1 MSDEAVLGLQE
12 DGKDAAVV
20 NIGSNSAVSAP
31 SSAAKA
37 ASTAQAKNTS
47 DKSESPSKL
56 RSLIRRFSELSLLQ
70 RLIVLSAGVL
80 FLAAV
85 IFVSLSGRKDN
96 YRILFSSINERDGA
110 AIVAALQQMN
120 VPYKF
125 TEGGAAI
132 LVPESSVYET
142 RLKLA
147 GQGLPK
153 AGNVGF
159 ELLENQKMGTSQF
172 VEQVNYQRGLE
183 GELARSIS
191 SLTQVKSARVMLAIP
206 KQTAFM
212 REQEKPTAS
221 VVVTMHPGRF
231 LDNQQVAAIANL
243 VGSSVPNLGPANV
256 TIVDSEGSLL
266 APNAQRAV
274 GLDSTQ
280 LKYVAELE
288 GALSKRVQAI
298 LEPIA
303 GKENVRAQVT
313 VDMDFGELERME
325 ETFGRNS
332 PPNQAAIRSQQS
344 NQGSTGSSAAGGV
357 PGALTN
363 QPPGGGQAPLNTQ
376 AAGNNNPQNLNAPPG
391 NTGSGVTNTRNDNVI
406 NYELDRAIQRIKAE
420 KGKVRRVSAG
430 VVVNFKPG
438 GVDKDGK
445 PLKPVA
451 YSGRELEQI
460 NNLVKDAIG
469 FNEKRGDSVSV
480 ANILFKVEA
489 SEETPFYK
497 QPGVIELS
505 KEFFKVII
513 ILGSLGILFFGVVR
527 PLLFPAK
534 IDEILEEEEQA
545 IEEEFD
551 EKIKAEMQGM
561 TPSAREKRRME
572 IELERERRRIQEE
585 EARAQVEAEKKNE
598 EDTRK
603 RIEDEKRQEYEELL
617 KYTIEFVE
625 ANPLVVSG
633 IFKVWLTNDG
643 LKQDQMNDAAAAS
656 AGGAT

>member
-1 MSDEAVLGLQE
+1 LSEEALPGIQE
-12 DGKDAAVV
+12 SAKDAAVV
-20 NIGSNSAVSAP
+20 SIGPKATSFANPAAVPFA
-31 SSAAKA
+31 
-37 ASTAQAKNTS
+37 
-47 DKSESPSKL
+47 DKVKLPSKL
-56 RSLIRRFSELSLLQ
+56 GELQQRFGALNLQQ
-70 RLIVLSAGVL
+70 RLIVAAAL
-80 FLAAV
+80 FLLISV
-85 IFVSLSGRKDN
+85 LIFVSVSVRSKDD
-96 YRILFSSINERDGA
+96 YLVLFSSINERDGA

-142 RLKLA
+142 RLRLA

-191 SLTQVKSARVMLAIP
+191 SLAQVKSARVMLAIP

-231 LDNQQVAAIANL
+231 LDTQQVAAITNL

-256 TIVDSEGSLL
+256 TIVDAEGSLL
-266 APNAQRAV
+266 APNAQRLM

-298 LEPIA
+298 LEPIT

-313 VDMDFGELERME
+313 VDMDFGEVERTE

-332 PPNQAAIRSQQS
+332 PPNQSSIRSQQT
-344 NQGSTGSSAAGGV
+344 NEAATPGAAAAGV

-363 QPPGGGQAPLNTQ
+363 QPPGAAQAPINAPGGAAANT
-376 AAGNNNPQNLNAPPG
+376 GPQNLNAPPTSSSATAS
-391 NTGSGVTNTRNDNVI
+391 NIKRDATI
-406 NYELDRAIQRIKAE
+406 NYELDRAIQSIKSQ
-420 KGKVRRVSAG
+420 KGQVRRISAG
-430 VVVNFKPG
+430 VVVNFKQPT

-445 PLKPVA
+445 PLKPIP
-451 YSGRELEQI
+451 YSTKEIEQI
-460 NNLVKDAIG
+460 NNLARDALG
-469 FNEKRGDSVSV
+469 FNERRGDSVSV
-480 ANILFKVEA
+480 ANIPFKIEPDL
-489 SEETPFYK
+489 EPPFYK
-497 QPGVIELS
+497 QAGVIELS
-505 KEFFKVII
+505 KEFFKFAI
-513 ILGSLGILFFGVVR
+513 ILGSLGIIFFGVVK
-527 PLLFPAK
+527 PLLFPKKVDDA
-534 IDEILEEEEQA
+534 LEEQR

-551 EKIKAEMQGM
+551 EKIKAEMAQM
-561 TPSAREKRRME
+561 DPKAREKRRME
-572 IELERERRRIQEE
+572 MELLKERQRIAEE
-585 EARAQVEAEKKNE
+585 EERAQVEQERAKMEEDRKRADEEKK
-598 EDTRK
+598 
-603 RIEDEKRQEYEELL
+603 QEYDELL
-617 KYTIEFVE
+617 AYAKDYAEN
-625 ANPLVVSG
+625 NPKVVSS
-633 IFKVWLTNDG
+633 IFKEWLAD
-643 LKQDQMNDAAAAS
+643 DAAKTNAANV
-656 AGGAT
+656 AKPA

>member
-1 MSDEAVLGLQE
+1 MSEEAKPGIQE
-12 DGKDAAVV
+12 SEKDAAVV
-20 NIGSNSAVSAP
+20 SIGSKAASAAIPASAP
-31 SSAAKA
+31 SKG
-37 ASTAQAKNTS
+37 KV
-47 DKSESPSKL
+47 KLPSKL
-56 RSLIRRFSELSLLQ
+56 GELQQRFSALGLQQ
-70 RLIVLSAGVL
+70 RLIVAAAL
-80 FLAAV
+80 FLFISV
-85 IFVSLSGRKDN
+85 LVFVSVSGRGKDD
-96 YRILFSSINERDGA
+96 YRVLFSSINERDGA

-142 RLKLA
+142 RLRLA

-191 SLTQVKSARVMLAIP
+191 SLAQVKSARVMLAIP

-231 LDNQQVAAIANL
+231 LDAQQVAAITNL

-256 TIVDSEGSLL
+256 TIVDAEGSLL
-266 APNAQRAV
+266 APNAQRLM
-274 GLDSTQ
+274 GLDSNQ

-298 LEPIA
+298 LEPVT

-313 VDMDFGELERME
+313 VDMDFGELERTE

-332 PPNQAAIRSQQS
+332 PPNQSSIRSQQTNEAATPS
-344 NQGSTGSSAAGGV
+344 STTSGV

-363 QPPGGGQAPLNTQ
+363 QPPGAAQAPINAPGGAAANT
-376 AAGNNNPQNLNAPPG
+376 GPQNLNAPPSSSSSSSS
-391 NTGSGVTNTRNDNVI
+391 NIKKDATI
-406 NYELDRAIQRIKAE
+406 NYELDRAIQRMKSE
-420 KGKVRRVSAG
+420 KGQVRRVSAG
-430 VVVNFKPG
+430 VVVNYKQPT

-445 PLKPVA
+445 PLKPVPYNA
-451 YSGRELEQI
+451 KELDQI
-460 NNLVKDAIG
+460 NNLARDAVG

-480 ANILFKVEA
+480 ANIPFKVEA
-489 SEETPFYK
+489 DMEPPFYK
-497 QPGVIELS
+497 QAGVIELS
-505 KEFFKVII
+505 KEFFKFAI
-513 ILGSLGILFFGVVR
+513 ILGSLGIIFFGVVK
-527 PLLFPAK
+527 PLLFPK
-534 IDEILEEEEQA
+534 KMDEALEEQR

-551 EKIKAEMQGM
+551 EKMKAEMAQM
-561 TPSAREKRRME
+561 DPKARDKRRME
-572 IELERERRRIQEE
+572 MELLKERQRIAEE
-585 EARAQVEAEKKNE
+585 EERARLEEERTKLEEERKRADEEKK
-598 EDTRK
+598 
-603 RIEDEKRQEYEELL
+603 QEYDELL
-617 KYTIEFVE
+617 KYAQEFVE
-625 ANPLVVSG
+625 ENPKVVSS
-633 IFKVWLTNDG
+633 IFKEWLADDAEKTNTA
-643 LKQDQMNDAAAAS
+643 NAAAAS
-656 AGGAT
+656 AG

>member
-1 MSDEAVLGLQE
+1 MSEEAQPAIQDSE
-12 DGKDAAVV
+12 KDAAVV
-20 NIGSNSAVSAP
+20 SIGSKASSAAIPASAP
-31 SSAAKA
+31 SKG
-37 ASTAQAKNTS
+37 KV
-47 DKSESPSKL
+47 KLPSKL
-56 RSLIRRFSELSLLQ
+56 GELQQRFGALGFQQ
-70 RLIVLSAGVL
+70 RLIVAAAL
-80 FLAAV
+80 FLFISV
-85 IFVSLSGRKDN
+85 LIFVSVSGRSKDD
-96 YRILFSSINERDGA
+96 YRVLFSSINERDGA

-142 RLKLA
+142 RLRLA

-191 SLTQVKSARVMLAIP
+191 SLAQVKSARVMLAIP

-231 LDNQQVAAIANL
+231 LDSQQVAAITNL

-256 TIVDSEGSLL
+256 TIVDAEGSLL
-266 APNAQRAV
+266 APNAQRLM
-274 GLDSTQ
+274 GLDSNQ

-298 LEPIA
+298 LEPVT

-313 VDMDFGELERME
+313 VDMDFGELERTE

-332 PPNQAAIRSQQS
+332 PPNQSSIRSQQT
-344 NQGSTGSSAAGGV
+344 NEAATPGSSAAGV

-363 QPPGGGQAPLNTQ
+363 QPPGGGQAPIN
-376 AAGNNNPQNLNAPPG
+376 AAGGAAGPQNLNAPPSSSSSSSS
-391 NTGSGVTNTRNDNVI
+391 NIKKDATI
-406 NYELDRAIQRIKAE
+406 NYELDRAIQRIKSE
-420 KGKVRRVSAG
+420 KGQVRRVSAG
-430 VVVNFKPG
+430 VVVNYKQPT

-445 PLKPVA
+445 PLKPVPYNA
-451 YSGRELEQI
+451 KELDQI
-460 NNLVKDAIG
+460 NNLARDAVG

-480 ANILFKVEA
+480 ANIPFKIEPDL
-489 SEETPFYK
+489 EPPFYK
-497 QPGVIELS
+497 QAGVIELS
-505 KEFFKVII
+505 KEFFKFAI
-513 ILGSLGILFFGVVR
+513 ILGSLGIIFFGVVK
-527 PLLFPAK
+527 PLLFPKKMDDA
-534 IDEILEEEEQA
+534 LEEQR

-551 EKIKAEMQGM
+551 EKMKAEMAQM
-561 TPSAREKRRME
+561 DPKARDKRRME
-572 IELERERRRIQEE
+572 MELLKERQRIAEE
-585 EARAQVEAEKKNE
+585 EERSRLEEERTKLEEERKRADEEKK
-598 EDTRK
+598 
-603 RIEDEKRQEYEELL
+603 QEYDELL
-617 KYTIEFVE
+617 KYAQEFVE
-625 ANPLVVSG
+625 ENPKVVSS
-633 IFKVWLTNDG
+633 IFKEWLADDAAKTNSA
-643 LKQDQMNDAAAAS
+643 NAAAAN
-656 AGGAT
+656 AG

>member
-1 MSDEAVLGLQE
+1 MSEEAQPGIQE
-12 DGKDAAVV
+12 SEKDAAVV
-20 NIGSNSAVSAP
+20 NIGSKPAASAVPASAP
-31 SSAAKA
+31 RAGKV
-37 ASTAQAKNTS
+37 KL
-47 DKSESPSKL
+47 PSKL
-56 RSLIRRFSELSLLQ
+56 GELQMRYQALGMQQ
-70 RLIVLSAGVL
+70 RLIVAAAL
-80 FLAAV
+80 FL
-85 IFVSLSGRKDN
+85 FVSALVFVTVSGRTKDD
-96 YRILFSSINERDGA
+96 YRVLFSSVNERDGA

-142 RLKLA
+142 RLRLA

-191 SLTQVKSARVMLAIP
+191 SLAQVKSARVMLAIP

-231 LDNQQVAAIANL
+231 LDSQQVAAITNL

-256 TIVDSEGSLL
+256 TIVDAEGSLL
-266 APNAQRAV
+266 APNAQRLM
-274 GLDSTQ
+274 GLDSNQ

-298 LEPIA
+298 LEPVT

-313 VDMDFGELERME
+313 VDMDFGELERTE

-332 PPNQAAIRSQQS
+332 PPNQSSIRSQQS
-344 NQGSTGSSAAGGV
+344 NEAATPSSSASGV

-363 QPPGGGQAPLNTQ
+363 QPPGGGQAPINAPGGAAANT
-376 AAGNNNPQNLNAPPG
+376 GPQNLNAPPSSSSSTAS
-391 NTGSGVTNTRNDNVI
+391 NIKKDLTV
-406 NYELDRAIQRIKAE
+406 NYELDRAIERIKSE
-420 KGKVRRVSAG
+420 KGKVRRVSAA
-430 VVVNFKPG
+430 VVVNYKQPT

-445 PLKPVA
+445 PLKAVPFSA
-451 YSGRELEQI
+451 KELDQI
-460 NNLVKDAIG
+460 NNLARDAVG
-469 FNEKRGDSVSV
+469 YTEKRGDSVSV
-480 ANILFKVEA
+480 ANIPFKVEVPDEPA
-489 SEETPFYK
+489 FYK

-505 KEFFKVII
+505 KEFFKFAI
-513 ILGSLGILFFGVVR
+513 ILGSLGIMFFGVVK
-527 PLLFPAK
+527 PLLFPKKVDDA
-534 IDEILEEEEQA
+534 LEEQR

-551 EKIKAEMQGM
+551 EKIKAEMAQM
-561 TPSAREKRRME
+561 DPKLREKRRME
-572 IELERERRRIQEE
+572 MELLKERQRIAEEEERQRIEEERKRMEEERIRQEE
-585 EARAQVEAEKKNE
+585 EKKNE
-598 EDTRK
+598 
-603 RIEDEKRQEYEELL
+603 YESLL
-617 KYTIEFVE
+617 KYATDFVAE
-625 ANPLVVSG
+625 NPKVVSS
-633 IFKVWLTNDG
+633 IFKEWLAADAEKTN
-643 LKQDQMNDAAAAS
+643 NANAAAAAAS
-656 AGGAT
+656 

>member
-1 MSDEAVLGLQE
+1 LSEEAKPGIQE
-12 DGKDAAVV
+12 SEKDAAVV
-20 NIGSNSAVSAP
+20 NIGSMSPASAVPASAP
-31 SSAAKA
+31 RAGKV
-37 ASTAQAKNTS
+37 KL
-47 DKSESPSKL
+47 PSKL
-56 RSLIRRFSELSLLQ
+56 GELQMRFEALGMQQ
-70 RLIVLSAGVL
+70 RLIVTAAL
-80 FLAAV
+80 FLFISAL
-85 IFVSLSGRKDN
+85 IFVTVSGRSKDD
-96 YRILFSSINERDGA
+96 YRVLFSSVNERDGA

-142 RLKLA
+142 RLRLA

-191 SLTQVKSARVMLAIP
+191 SLAQVKSARVMLAIP

-231 LDNQQVAAIANL
+231 LDSQQVAAITNL

-256 TIVDSEGSLL
+256 TIVDAEGSLL
-266 APNAQRAV
+266 APNAQRLM
-274 GLDSTQ
+274 GLDSNQ

-298 LEPIA
+298 LEPVT

-313 VDMDFGELERME
+313 VDMDFGELERTE

-332 PPNQAAIRSQQS
+332 PPNQSSIRSQQS
-344 NQGSTGSSAAGGV
+344 NEAATPSSSASGV

-363 QPPGGGQAPLNTQ
+363 QPPGGGQAPIN
-376 AAGNNNPQNLNAPPG
+376 AAGGAAGTTGPQNLNAPPSSSSSSAS
-391 NTGSGVTNTRNDNVI
+391 NIKKDLTV
-406 NYELDRAIQRIKAE
+406 NYELDRAIERIKSE
-420 KGKVRRVSAG
+420 KGKVRRVSAA
-430 VVVNFKPG
+430 VVVNYKQPT

-445 PLKPVA
+445 PLKPVPFSA
-451 YSGRELEQI
+451 KELDQI
-460 NNLVKDAIG
+460 NNLARDAVG
-469 FNEKRGDSVSV
+469 YTERRGDSVSV
-480 ANILFKVEA
+480 ANIPFKVEVPDEPA
-489 SEETPFYK
+489 FYK

-505 KEFFKVII
+505 KEFFKFAI
-513 ILGSLGILFFGVVR
+513 ILGSLGIMFFGVVK
-527 PLLFPAK
+527 PLLFPKKVDDA
-534 IDEILEEEEQA
+534 LEEQR

-551 EKIKAEMQGM
+551 EKIKAEMAQM
-561 TPSAREKRRME
+561 DPKLREKRRME
-572 IELERERRRIQEE
+572 MELLKERQRIAEE
-585 EARAQVEAEKKNE
+585 EERQRIEEEKKRMDEERSRLEEEKKNE
-598 EDTRK
+598 
-603 RIEDEKRQEYEELL
+603 YESLL
-617 KYTIEFVE
+617 KYATDFVAE
-625 ANPLVVSG
+625 NPKVVSG
-633 IFKVWLTNDG
+633 IFKEWLAADAEKTN
-643 LKQDQMNDAAAAS
+643 NANAAAAAA
-656 AGGAT
+656 AG

>member
-1 MSDEAVLGLQE
+1 MQG

-20 NIGSNSAVSAP
+20 NIGSNSAASAP
-31 SSAAKA
+31 PSPGMAAIAARA
-37 ASTAQAKNTS
+37 ASAPAKSTA
-47 DKSESPSKL
+47 PPKL
-56 RSLIRRFSELSLLQ
+56 RELIFRFSALNLQQ
-70 RLIVLSAGVL
+70 RLIVGAAGIL

-85 IFVSLSGRKDN
+85 IFVSLSGRKDD

-159 ELLENQKMGTSQF
+159 ELLENQKMGTS
-172 VEQVNYQRGLE
+172 YQRGLE

-191 SLTQVKSARVMLAIP
+191 SLSQVKSARVMLAIP

-231 LDNQQVAAIANL
+231 LDNQQVGAIANL

-266 APNAQRAV
+266 APNPQRSV

-298 LEPIA
+298 LEPVA

-313 VDMDFGELERME
+313 IDMDFGELERME
-325 ETFGRNS
+325 ETFGRNT
-332 PPNQAAIRSQQS
+332 PPNQASIRSQQS
-344 NQGSTGSSAAGGV
+344 NQGSTGSSAASGV

-391 NTGSGVTNTRNDNVI
+391 NTGSGVTNNRNDNVV

-445 PLKPVA
+445 PLKPIA
-451 YSGRELEQI
+451 YNAKEIEQI

-480 ANILFKVEA
+480 ANILFKAEA
-489 SEETPFYK
+489 SDEPPLYK
-497 QPGVIELS
+497 QPGVIELF
-505 KEFFKVII
+505 KEFFKFAI

-527 PLLFPAK
+527 PLLFPPKVDQA
-534 IDEILEEEEQA
+534 LEEQR

-551 EKIKAEMQGM
+551 EKIKAEMETM
-561 TPSAREKRRME
+561 SPAAREKRRME
-572 IELERERRRIQEE
+572 VELERERRRIQEE
-585 EARAQVEAEKKNE
+585 EERAHAEAEKKAE
-598 EDTRK
+598 EENRK
-603 RIEDEKRQEYEELL
+603 RLEDEKKAEYDELL
-617 KYTIEFVE
+617 AYAVEFVE
-625 ANPLVVSG
+625 SNPKVVSG
-633 IFKVWLTNDG
+633 IFKEWLA
-643 LKQDQMNDAAAAS
+643 NDAAKTNEANVAAS
-656 AGGAT
+656 GAA

>member
-1 MSDEAVLGLQE
+1 MSEEAQPGIQGSE
-12 DGKDAAVV
+12 KDAAVV
-20 NIGSNSAVSAP
+20 NIGSNTAASAAPASAP
-31 SSAAKA
+31 PRAGKV
-37 ASTAQAKNTS
+37 KL
-47 DKSESPSKL
+47 PSKL
-56 RSLIRRFSELSLLQ
+56 GELQMRFNALGMQQ
-70 RLIVLSAGVL
+70 RLIVTAAL
-80 FLAAV
+80 FLFISALVFV
-85 IFVSLSGRKDN
+85 IFTGRSRDD
-96 YRILFSSINERDGA
+96 YRVLFSSVNERDGA

-142 RLKLA
+142 RLRLA

-191 SLTQVKSARVMLAIP
+191 SLAQVKSARVMLAIP

-231 LDNQQVAAIANL
+231 LDSQQVAAITNL

-256 TIVDSEGSLL
+256 TIVDAEGSLL
-266 APNAQRAV
+266 APNAQRLM
-274 GLDSTQ
+274 GLDSNQ

-298 LEPIA
+298 LEPVT

-313 VDMDFGELERME
+313 VDMDFGELERTE

-332 PPNQAAIRSQQS
+332 PPNQSSIRSQQS
-344 NQGSTGSSAAGGV
+344 NEAATPSSSASGV

-363 QPPGGGQAPLNTQ
+363 QPPGGGQAPLNAPGG
-376 AAGNNNPQNLNAPPG
+376 AAANTGPQNLNAPPSSSSSSAS
-391 NTGSGVTNTRNDNVI
+391 NIKKDTTV
-406 NYELDRAIQRIKAE
+406 NYELDRAIERIKSE
-420 KGKVRRVSAG
+420 KGKVRRVSAA
-430 VVVNFKPG
+430 VVVNYKQPT

-445 PLKPVA
+445 PLKPVPFSA
-451 YSGRELEQI
+451 KELDQI
-460 NNLVKDAIG
+460 NNLARDAVG
-469 FNEKRGDSVSV
+469 YTEKRGDSVSV
-480 ANILFKVEA
+480 ANIPFKVEA
-489 SEETPFYK
+489 PDEPAFYK

-505 KEFFKVII
+505 KEFFKFAI
-513 ILGSLGILFFGVVR
+513 ILGSLGIMFFGVVK
-527 PLLFPAK
+527 PLLFPKKVDDA
-534 IDEILEEEEQA
+534 LEEQR

-551 EKIKAEMQGM
+551 EKIKAEMAQM
-561 TPSAREKRRME
+561 DPKLREKRRME
-572 IELERERRRIQEE
+572 MELLKERQRIAEEEERQRIEEEKKRMDEERLRQEE
-585 EARAQVEAEKKNE
+585 EKKNE
-598 EDTRK
+598 
-603 RIEDEKRQEYEELL
+603 YESLL
-617 KYTIEFVE
+617 KYATEFVAE
-625 ANPLVVSG
+625 NPKVVSG
-633 IFKVWLTNDG
+633 IFKEWLAADAEKTNTA
-643 LKQDQMNDAAAAS
+643 NAAAAA
-656 AGGAT
+656 AG

>member
-1 MSDEAVLGLQE
+1 MSEEAQPGIQE
-12 DGKDAAVV
+12 SEKDAAVV
-20 NIGSNSAVSAP
+20 NIGSKPAASAVPASAP
-31 SSAAKA
+31 RAGKV
-37 ASTAQAKNTS
+37 KL
-47 DKSESPSKL
+47 PSKL
-56 RSLIRRFSELSLLQ
+56 GELQMRYQALGMQQ
-70 RLIVLSAGVL
+70 RLIVAAAL
-80 FLAAV
+80 FLFISALV
-85 IFVSLSGRKDN
+85 FVTFSGRTKDD
-96 YRILFSSINERDGA
+96 YRVLFSSVNERDGA

-142 RLKLA
+142 RLRLA

-191 SLTQVKSARVMLAIP
+191 SLAQVKSARVMLAIP

-231 LDNQQVAAIANL
+231 LDSQQVAAITNL

-256 TIVDSEGSLL
+256 TIVDAEGSLL
-266 APNAQRAV
+266 APNAQRLM
-274 GLDSTQ
+274 GLDSNQ

-298 LEPIA
+298 LEPVT

-313 VDMDFGELERME
+313 VDMDFGELERTE

-332 PPNQAAIRSQQS
+332 PPNQSSIRSQQS
-344 NQGSTGSSAAGGV
+344 NEAATPSSSASGV

-363 QPPGGGQAPLNTQ
+363 QPPGGGQAPIN
-376 AAGNNNPQNLNAPPG
+376 AAGGAAANTGPQNLNAPPSSSSSTAS
-391 NTGSGVTNTRNDNVI
+391 NIKKDLTV
-406 NYELDRAIQRIKAE
+406 NYELDRAIERIKSE
-420 KGKVRRVSAG
+420 KGKVRRVSAA
-430 VVVNFKPG
+430 VVVNYKQPT

-445 PLKPVA
+445 PLKPVPFSA
-451 YSGRELEQI
+451 KELDQI
-460 NNLVKDAIG
+460 NNLARDAVG
-469 FNEKRGDSVSV
+469 YTEKRGDSVSV
-480 ANILFKVEA
+480 ANIPFKVEVPD
-489 SEETPFYK
+489 EPPFYK

-505 KEFFKVII
+505 KEFFKFVI
-513 ILGSLGILFFGVVR
+513 ILGSLGIMFFGVVK
-527 PLLFPAK
+527 PLLFPKKVDDA
-534 IDEILEEEEQA
+534 LEEQR

-551 EKIKAEMQGM
+551 EKIKAEMAQM
-561 TPSAREKRRME
+561 DPKLREKRRME
-572 IELERERRRIQEE
+572 MELLKERQRIAEE
-585 EARAQVEAEKKNE
+585 EERQRIEEEKKRMDEERLRLEEEKKNE
-598 EDTRK
+598 
-603 RIEDEKRQEYEELL
+603 YESLL
-617 KYTIEFVE
+617 KYATDFVAE
-625 ANPLVVSG
+625 NPKVVSG
-633 IFKVWLTNDG
+633 IFKEWLAADAENTNTA
-643 LKQDQMNDAAAAS
+643 NAAAAA
-656 AGGAT
+656 AG

>member
-1 MSDEAVLGLQE
+1 MSEEAQPGIQE
-12 DGKDAAVV
+12 SEKDAAVV
-20 NIGSNSAVSAP
+20 NIGSKPAASAVPASAP
-31 SSAAKA
+31 REGKV
-37 ASTAQAKNTS
+37 KL
-47 DKSESPSKL
+47 PSKL
-56 RSLIRRFSELSLLQ
+56 GELQMRYQALGMQQ
-70 RLIVLSAGVL
+70 RLIVAAAL
-80 FLAAV
+80 FLFISALV
-85 IFVSLSGRKDN
+85 FVTVSGRSKDD
-96 YRILFSSINERDGA
+96 YRVLFSSVNERDGA

-142 RLKLA
+142 RLRLA

-191 SLTQVKSARVMLAIP
+191 SLAQVKSARVMLAIP

-231 LDNQQVAAIANL
+231 LDSQQVAAITNL

-256 TIVDSEGSLL
+256 TIVDAEGSLL
-266 APNAQRAV
+266 APNAQRLM
-274 GLDSTQ
+274 GLDSNQ

-298 LEPIA
+298 LEPVT

-313 VDMDFGELERME
+313 VDMDFGELERTE

-332 PPNQAAIRSQQS
+332 PPNQSSIRSQQS
-344 NQGSTGSSAAGGV
+344 NEAATPSSSASGV

-363 QPPGGGQAPLNTQ
+363 QPPGGGQAPINAAGG
-376 AAGNNNPQNLNAPPG
+376 AAGNTGPQNLNAPPSSSSSTAS
-391 NTGSGVTNTRNDNVI
+391 NIKKDLTV
-406 NYELDRAIQRIKAE
+406 NYELDRAIERIKSE
-420 KGKVRRVSAG
+420 KGKVRRVSAA
-430 VVVNFKPG
+430 VVVNYKQPT

-445 PLKPVA
+445 PLKPVPFSA
-451 YSGRELEQI
+451 KELDQI
-460 NNLVKDAIG
+460 NNLARDAVG
-469 FNEKRGDSVSV
+469 YTEKRGDSVSV
-480 ANILFKVEA
+480 ANIPFKLEVP
-489 SEETPFYK
+489 EELAFYK

-505 KEFFKVII
+505 KEFFKFAI
-513 ILGSLGILFFGVVR
+513 ILGSLGIMFFGVVK
-527 PLLFPAK
+527 PLLFPKKVDDA
-534 IDEILEEEEQA
+534 LEEQR

-551 EKIKAEMQGM
+551 EKIKAEMAQM
-561 TPSAREKRRME
+561 DPKLREKRRME
-572 IELERERRRIQEE
+572 MELLKERQRIAEE
-585 EARAQVEAEKKNE
+585 EERQRVEEERKRMEEERLRLEEEKKNE
-598 EDTRK
+598 
-603 RIEDEKRQEYEELL
+603 YESLL
-617 KYTIEFVE
+617 KYATDFVAE
-625 ANPLVVSG
+625 NPKVVSG
-633 IFKVWLTNDG
+633 IFKEWLAADAEKTNSA
-643 LKQDQMNDAAAAS
+643 NAAAAA
-656 AGGAT
+656 AG